1 MENDKSPGI
10 DRIPIEF
17 DKESYVLLVKNLLQP
32 YNNIFFIKK
41 NQQKSRTK
49 HNNYFHTQKKQ
60 PKYPQILE
68 TNVFCKCKLQNL
80 NKHFFNQIKKDP
92 LTFYRKKSLNSAKN
106 YTEQSMFDK

>member
-1 MENDKSPGI
+1 MNKQQWKQAIHQMENDKSPGI

-49 HNNYFHTQKKQ
+49 Q
-60 PKYPQILE
+60 
-68 TNVFCKCKLQNL
+68 
-80 NKHFFNQIKKDP
+80 
-92 LTFYRKKSLNSAKN
+92 
-106 YTEQSMFDK
+106 

>member
-49 HNNYFHTQKKQ
+49 Q
-60 PKYPQILE
+60 
-68 TNVFCKCKLQNL
+68 
-80 NKHFFNQIKKDP
+80 
-92 LTFYRKKSLNSAKN
+92 
-106 YTEQSMFDK
+106 